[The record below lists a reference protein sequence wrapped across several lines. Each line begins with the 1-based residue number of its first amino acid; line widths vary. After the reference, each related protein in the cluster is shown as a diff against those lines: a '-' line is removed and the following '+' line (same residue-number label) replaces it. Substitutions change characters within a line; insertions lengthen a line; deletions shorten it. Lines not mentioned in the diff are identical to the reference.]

1 MMRLPLFPMS
11 VHLLPGGILPMRLFE
26 PRYLHML
33 GLSQGLGFGLCLLG
47 ARRSDGQTPLLA
59 LGTRVEVIDFN
70 LLDDETLGIT
80 VRGIGRY
87 RLHRVEVAAD
97 GLLIGEVTPLPNWQA
112 TELAPQQDVLARR
125 LGELFAE
132 HPDFAAYYPQPE
144 WANACWVAQ
153 RWLEVLPIPGEQKLQ
168 LLESDDCS
176 DALRFLMNVVHEPLR
191 PH

>member
-47 ARRSDGQTPLLA
+47 TRRSDGQTPLLA

-80 VRGIGRY
+80 VRGVERY

-144 WANACWVAQ
+144 WANAC
-153 RWLEVLPIPGEQKLQ
+153 
-168 LLESDDCS
+168 
-176 DALRFLMNVVHEPLR
+176 
-191 PH
+191 